1 MSEGLEK
8 TDKKIAEL
16 RKQEEEESQKKSPEE
31 QLGSRKAPPA
41 RTALDPDKNKYEPKM
56 YRRDGNYPPNGK
68 ITIVLYPHK
77 EYETTFEGNI
87 TGGDVNRAWKMM
99 IRGYR
104 LWKVAEGKRIEKE
117 KAEAAKKKPSRKK
130 KVEVNR

>member
-8 TDKKIAEL
+8 TDKKIKEL
-16 RKQEEEESQKKSPEE
+16 RKQEEAQEKKSPEE

-56 YRRDGNYPPNGK
+56 YKRDGKYPSNGK
-68 ITIVLYPHK
+68 ITIILYPHK

-87 TGGDVNRAWKMM
+87 TGSDVNRAWKMM

-104 LWKVAEGKRIEKE
+104 LWKATEAKRIERE
-117 KAEAAKKKPSRKK
+117 KVAKKKQPKQK